1 QGIQDGLV
9 NEISHAVRSEII
21 HMVNFIQKDAG
32 LNLKQIA
39 RKHKSKSL
47 PTLERYLMISRKLNI
62 IEFKGAP
69 KSGGYYL
76 TDKTNRLIS

>member
-21 HMVNFIQKDAG
+21 HVLSFIKKEAG

-39 RKHKSKSL
+39 GKYKSKSL
-47 PTLERYLMISRKLNI
+47 PTLERYLTISRKLNI

-76 TDKTNRLIS
+76 TDKANRLIS